1 MVVMTPS
8 DESECRRML
17 ATGVSL
23 NQPSAVRYP
32 RGNGS
37 RLTAE
42 VDERPLPIGRGR
54 IVRDAHGRRRPRVAI
69 HPFGHM
75 VPPATE
81 AAEITDA
88 VGAGLRFVKPPHAEI
103 RH

>member
-1 MVVMTPS
+1 MFAIDRGGLVGADGATHHGAFDLSYLRCIPNMVVMTPS

-37 RLTAE
+37 RLTAD
-42 VDERPLPIGRGR
+42 VDERPLPRSEEHPSELQSLMR
-54 IVRDAHGRRRPRVAI
+54 ISY
-69 HPFGHM
+69 
-75 VPPATE
+75 
-81 AAEITDA
+81 A
-88 VGAGLRFVKPPHAEI
+88 VF
-103 RH
+103 